1 MWICDRQGETETKS
15 FFNPFLVI
23 LGWRAWAPNKG
34 SWHRQSR
41 GEGPFCWDSG
51 GAGPGG
57 GWGESGDVCGKPGG
71 CMHPTS
77 EESRGSW
84 TFHTS
89 PSPTLHSLLAL
100 LSRACRLAHLSLT
113 ALWGSIVESTL
124 SHPCDFHLWNGLCSA
139 DEGYS
144 LPVVNAGWSSEPFS
158 AVQKLLGVF
167 QGGLIIHLHSAGLS
181 HTLNLV

>member
-1 MWICDRQGETETKS
+1 M
-15 FFNPFLVI
+15 
-23 LGWRAWAPNKG
+23 LGQWGCW
-34 SWHRQSR
+34 SWWGLGGVR
-41 GEGPFCWDSG
+41 GRVW
-51 GAGPGG
+51 
-57 GWGESGDVCGKPGG
+57 KPGG

-100 LSRACRLAHLSLT
+100 LSRARRLAHLSLT

-158 AVQKLLGVF
+158 AIQKLLGVF

-181 HTLNLV
+181 HTLNRV